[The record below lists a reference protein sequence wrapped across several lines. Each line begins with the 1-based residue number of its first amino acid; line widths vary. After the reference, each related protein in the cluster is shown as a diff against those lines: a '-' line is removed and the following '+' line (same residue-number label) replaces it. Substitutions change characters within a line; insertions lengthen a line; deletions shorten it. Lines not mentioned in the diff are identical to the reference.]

1 MNALDVMQGV
11 HQEPVLTSLQS
22 AFDHIDQYAARL
34 MDEGNLPGLAIALTD
49 RQNLLRISTY
59 GVADI
64 AAQSPVAPDTL
75 FQIGSLGKPFTSIA
89 LLQQRDQGT
98 LDLHA
103 PVTQY
108 LPWFEVQSAYPPI
121 TVHHL
126 MNHTAGIVRGT
137 DVAPHGLYESWALRT
152 TKTRTPP
159 GAYFWYSNIG
169 YKTLGF
175 LIEELTGQSFHDAI
189 QSRVLH
195 PLGMT
200 QTYPAI
206 THETRQ
212 KAAIGYC
219 DVYDDRPEH
228 PSHGLA
234 PAIWGEYGTGDGCQ
248 VSTAEDMAIYLRML
262 LNRGRGSNG
271 RLISEES
278 FDLMTLHGIW
288 TGGDYYGY
296 GLATY
301 PLDGRTYI
309 GHGGGNAGYRS
320 AIVVDM
326 EAGLGVVFLLNVWGE
341 TDPIV
346 DAATHVL
353 TVLRAAQRQVE
364 LPPLPPATNP
374 SCIAKAAN
382 YTGVYRAGDRV
393 LRLTAAAGKLLL
405 TYHDQVVALEWRGA
419 DRFYVGHPE
428 FDLFL
433 LEFKRRN
440 GEVVE
445 AFHGPDWYINNRYA
459 GPLQF
464 AYPEAWEAYTGHY
477 RARNPEASN
486 FRVVLRKGDLV
497 LIFPWGVAESLAPL
511 DDGWFRIG
519 ADENSPETLRFDAV
533 VGGRALLA
541 EYSGCPYYR
550 AFTP

>member
-1 MNALDVMQGV
+1 MKHV
-11 HQEPVLTSLQS
+11 HKEPGLVHLQQV
-22 AFDHIDQYAARL
+22 FDSIDRFAEQLMHAAHI
-34 MDEGNLPGLAIALTD
+34 PGLAIGLTD
-49 RQNLLRISTY
+49 REQLLRVSTY

-64 AAQSPVAPDTL
+64 AAHLSVTPETL

-89 LLQQRDQGT
+89 LLQLRDEGIM
-98 LDLHA
+98 DLHA

-108 LPWFEVQSAYPPI
+108 LPWFEVQSVYPPI
-121 TVHHL
+121 TVHHV
-126 MNHTAGIVRGT
+126 MNHTAGLIRGT

-152 TKTRTPP
+152 SKTRTPP

-175 LIEELTGQSFHDAI
+175 LLEELTGQSLPEVI
-189 QSRVLH
+189 QSRVLD

-200 QTYPAI
+200 QTYPAV
-206 THETRQ
+206 THETRP
-212 KAAIGYC
+212 KTAIAYC
-219 DVYDDRPEH
+219 GMYDDRPEH
-228 PSHGLA
+228 PSHSLV
-234 PAIWGEYGTGDGCQ
+234 PAIWAEYGTGDGCQ
-248 VSTAEDMAIYLRML
+248 VSTVGDMAIYLRML
-262 LNRGRGSNG
+262 LNRGQG
-271 RLISEES
+271 RTSRIMSEES

-301 PLDGRTYI
+301 PLEGRSYI

-346 DAATHVL
+346 NAATDVL
-353 TVLRAAQRQVE
+353 TVLRAAQHGME
-364 LPPLPPATNP
+364 LPPLPHAPDP
-374 SCIAKAAN
+374 SHIANAAE
-382 YTGVYRAGDRV
+382 YAGVYRAGNRV
-393 LRLTAAAGKLLL
+393 LRLTSEEGKLLL
-405 TYHDQVVALEWRGA
+405 TYNEQVVVLERRAA

-428 FDLFL
+428 LDLFL
-433 LEFKRRN
+433 LEFQRHDD

-445 AFHGPDWYINNRYA
+445 AFHGPDWYVNERYA
-459 GPLQF
+459 GPEQF
-464 AYPEAWEAYTGHY
+464 TSPERWEAYTGHY
-477 RARNPEASN
+477 RARNPELSN
-486 FRVVLRKGDLV
+486 FRVALRQGGLV
-497 LIFPWGVAESLAPL
+497 LLIPWGGAEPLVAC
-511 DDGWFRIG
+511 DDGSFRIG